1 VRSIVLAAACFAA
14 ITAATM
20 TTGCA
25 PRNEEVATDQPHDP
39 PNVILILVDALRRDH
54 VGAYGYPKPTTPFM
68 DELGAG
74 GIVFDDALSQAP
86 QTLNST
92 ASLFTSRHFPFL
104 LWGVEHDPIP
114 GVAEERRAQWARTP
128 RLAAANLTLAEVLG
142 GAGYQTVAL
151 FNNPHQHPT
160 SGFSQGF
167 DSARLLDRDAG
178 QAYARVDTV
187 TTAFLDWHSNR
198 DHGQPYFAYLH
209 LMEPHNPY
217 RPPAEYQALFPPGT
231 GRHLYANGRPAPEF
245 TDNDLETLTALYDAE
260 IRFLDETLRSLVGEL
275 ELRNDM
281 DETLI
286 IVTADHG
293 DELLDHGGLGHG
305 KTVEL
310 ELLRIPLIMAGGP
323 VKAHAGTRV
332 AELARNI
339 DLAPTIVEMAG
350 LEDAAEFQGVS
361 LMPVIDNAGS
371 ATAPPQISYAWIAKL
386 RSLTSSEWHCMR
398 NFADGRLTLYHR
410 PTDPRGITDV
420 SGDHPEIAEL
430 CLAEL
435 ERLEAEGERAKQ
447 TAKALKAVETGG
459 EITPESEAVLEQLKA
474 LGYVEE

>member
-1 VRSIVLAAACFAA
+1 
-14 ITAATM
+14 M
-20 TTGCA
+20 TLGCA
-25 PRNEEVATDQPHDP
+25 APAAQHDP

-104 LWGVEHDPIP
+104 LWGVEHDPVP
-114 GVAEERRAQWARTP
+114 GVAVERREQWARTP
-128 RLAAANLTLAEVLG
+128 RLAAANLTLAEVLAA
-142 GAGYQTVAL
+142 AGYQTLAL

-167 DSARLLDRDAG
+167 GSARLLDRDAG
-178 QAYARVDTV
+178 QAYARVDSMA
-187 TTAFLDWHSNR
+187 TAFLDWYSAR
-198 DHGQPYFAYLH
+198 DPARPYFAYLH

-217 RPPAEYQALFPPGT
+217 RPPVEYQALFPTGT
-231 GRHLYANGRPAPEF
+231 GRHLYANGRPSPEF
-245 TDNDLETLTALYDAE
+245 TANDLETLTALYDAE
-260 IRFLDETLRSLVGEL
+260 IRFLDDTLRDLVAEL
-275 ELRNDM
+275 ELRNDL
-281 DETLI
+281 DQTLI
-286 IVTADHG
+286 IITADHG

-323 VKAHAGTRV
+323 ARTRAGTRV
-332 AELARNI
+332 EALVRNL
-339 DLAPTIVEMAG
+339 DLAPTIADLAG
-350 LEDAAEFQGVS
+350 LEIPEEFQGVS
-361 LMPVIDNAGS
+361 LLPVIDAAGS
-371 ATAPPQISYAWIAKL
+371 TTPTPQISYAWIAEL

-398 NFADGRLTLYHR
+398 DLASGRLTLYHR
-410 PTDPRGITDV
+410 PTDPRGILDV
-420 SGDHPEIAEL
+420 AGEDPEIADL
-430 CLAEL
+430 CLGEL
-435 ERLEAEGERAKQ
+435 DRYEALGKEARERAE
-447 TAKALKAVETGG
+447 TLKAIETGG
-459 EITPESEAVLEQLKA
+459 EISPESEAVLEQLKA